1 MKRSSN
7 QSPDQYSDDPSTQES
22 PKGRS
27 SYKIFSLL
35 GIGAF
40 LLIGSTFAANI
51 NLNSGQNVE
60 FGQGILVATSCD
72 SEITLTPFST
82 FINTSGSGAFY
93 FSGFTLS
100 NIDTPACNDRSFS
113 LSAYEN
119 SSSSPIALFDTKTV
133 AVINDSGTA
142 FVVAPGQSGFSISDT
157 STVGA
162 FTAVFTTP
170 VALAS
175 SVFKLTLQSSNI
187 VGQTVSGISYN
198 RSFDAT
204 PHYQING
211 FGGYAVIHSDGHVC
225 GVIVSASNDPF
236 NNGGV
241 MTNEYMGCPSGSV
254 LVLQT
259 KPQPSGNVYGWH
271 GLDVTYSAGV
281 FTIPGGTTIYRGIAT
296 DLSGRIWD
304 TGSGLT
310 LNLA

>member
-1 MKRSSN
+1 MKRSSS
-7 QSPDQYSDDPSTQES
+7 QSPDQYSDDPLTQES

-60 FGQGILVATSCD
+60 FGQGISVATSCD

-100 NIDTPACNDRSFS
+100 NIDTPACNGRSFS

-170 VALAS
+170 VALAN

-211 FGGYAVIHSDGHVC
+211 FGGYAVLHPDGHVC
-225 GVIVSASNDPF
+225 GVIVASSS
-236 NNGGV
+236 GT
-241 MTNEYMGCPSGSV
+241 MTDAFMGCPAGAQYV
-254 LVLQT
+254 FQT